1 MIITAPLG
9 IVAASALWGVFQ
21 LAGSLLAIST
31 PAIIAIVVVAV
42 IAALVVMAVVARR
55 LFVRAIFRPLLTILY
70 RKRIVGLE
78 NFPRSGGVVVL
89 SNHISWI
96 DGILILWMLPRN
108 VRFVVDGQN
117 FGGPAL
123 QWIAGAFDT
132 ILMRSNPKSI
142 GRALKAARESLQNG
156 EVVGI
161 FPEGTLSRTG
171 HVLGFKPGMGRIV
184 KGTDA
189 VFVPVYLDGMWGS
202 IFSFSGGRFFRKF
215 PWPPRRVLTLY
226 IDKPLPAD
234 TPLDYLR
241 SHVLHLSAIASIN
254 RRSQYP
260 ILSQQIIRI
269 WRQDGGR
276 LKAAD
281 SSGAELT
288 GRSMLIRSLALRRML
303 RREVFSADEST
314 VGILL
319 PPSVAGV
326 VTNVALALD
335 RRVTANLNYTVTSS
349 VLNHCI
355 AQANIKTVLS
365 SAKFLEKVHFD
376 LDANVLAL
384 EDLKDR
390 VSSTDKA
397 IAFIQAVLLPA
408 PLLDRVLG
416 LHRVDPDDLLTLIF
430 TSGSTGQPKGVML
443 THANISHNV
452 EAIRRAIRLTREDVV
467 IGVLPF
473 FHSFGYAVTLWG
485 VMNLGP
491 AGVYHYN
498 PLEARQIGKLCEKYG
513 GTVLLGTPTFLR
525 GYLRKIEPHQ
535 FSKLDVVVVGAEK
548 MPADLFEAFE
558 KRFGVRPVEG
568 YGTTEL
574 SPLVSV
580 NIPPSRSVTLYQ
592 TDRVEGSVGRPLP
605 GTAAKIVSPDDDS
618 VELPSGEDGML
629 LVTGP
634 NVMRGYLGQEELT
647 AQVIRDHWYV
657 TGDIAHVD
665 GDGFIHITGRL
676 SRFSKIGGEMV
687 PHIRI
692 EEELSKVLNEGDQD
706 DQVRVCVTAV
716 PDEKR
721 GERLV
726 VLHLATSV
734 SVDQMRSALTA
745 DGLPNLFIPS
755 PDSFF
760 EVDAIPLLGTGKLD
774 LSGARQQAS
783 ELTSSPRQQ
792 PQT

>member
-1 MIITAPLG
+1 MTNTQVIL
-9 IVAASALWGVFQ
+9 S
-21 LAGSLLAIST
+21 
-31 PAIIAIVVVAV
+31 VVAV
-42 IAALVVMAVVARR
+42 IVVVIAAMVLLAVLNRR

-70 RKRIVGLE
+70 RKRVVGLE
-78 NFPRSGGVVVL
+78 NLPRTGGVVVL
-89 SNHISWI
+89 SNHVSWI

-108 VRFVVDGQN
+108 VRFVVDGAN
-117 FGGPAL
+117 FGGGAL

-132 ILMRSNPKSI
+132 ILMTANPKSI
-142 GRALKAARESLQNG
+142 GRALKTARESLNAG

-171 HVLGFKPGMGRIV
+171 HVLGFKPGVGKII

-189 VFVPVYLDGMWGS
+189 VMVPVYLDGMWGS

-215 PWPPRRVLTLY
+215 PWPPRRQLTLY
-226 IDKPLPAD
+226 VDKPLPVG
-234 TPLDYLR
+234 TSLDRLR
-241 SHVLHLSAIASIN
+241 SRVLHLSAVAAME
-254 RRSQYP
+254 RRDQYP
-260 ILSQQIIRI
+260 ILSRQIIRV
-269 WRQDGGR
+269 WRQDGSR

-303 RREVFSADEST
+303 RREVLGRQDST

-319 PPSVAGV
+319 PPAVAGV

-335 RRVTANLNYTVTSS
+335 RRVTANLNYTVTSG
-349 VLNHCI
+349 VLNQCI

-365 SAKFLEKVHFD
+365 SAKFLDKMNFE
-376 LDANVLAL
+376 LDANVIAL
-384 EDLKDR
+384 EDLKDK
-390 VSSTDKA
+390 VSTSDKA

-408 PLLDRVLG
+408 FLLDRVLG
-416 LHRVDPDDLLTLIF
+416 LHRVRPDDLLTLIF

-452 EAIRRAIRLTREDVV
+452 EAIRRAIRLTRDDVV

-473 FHSFGYAVTLWG
+473 FHSFGYSVTFWG
-485 VMNLGP
+485 VMTLGP
-491 AGVYHYN
+491 TGVYHYN
-498 PLEARQIGKLCEKYG
+498 PLEARQIGKLAEKYG
-513 GTVLLGTPTFLR
+513 ATVLLGTPTFLR
-525 GYLRKIEPHQ
+525 GYLRKIEPEQ

-580 NIPPSRSVTLYQ
+580 NIPPSRSVTKFQ
-592 TDRVEGSVGRPLP
+592 PDRCEGSVGRPLP
-605 GTAAKIVSPDDDS
+605 GVASRIVSPDDDA
-618 VELPSGEDGML
+618 VELGANEDGML

-634 NVMRGYLGQEELT
+634 NVMRGYLGQDEVT
-647 AQVIRDHWYV
+647 AKVIRDGWYV

-665 GDGFIHITGRL
+665 GDGFLHITGRL

-687 PHIRI
+687 PHIRV
-692 EEELSKVLNEGDQD
+692 EEVLGKLLCEGDQD
-706 DQVRVCVTAV
+706 DLVRVCVTAV

-726 VLHLATSV
+726 VLHLATNKT
-734 SVDQMRSALTA
+734 VDEMRAALSAA
-745 DGLPNLFIPS
+745 GLPNLFIPS

-760 EVDAIPLLGTGKLD
+760 EVDAVPLLGTGKLD
-774 LSGARQQAS
+774 LKGAREQAA
-783 ELTSSPRQQ
+783 ELTSPARQES
-792 PQT
+792 